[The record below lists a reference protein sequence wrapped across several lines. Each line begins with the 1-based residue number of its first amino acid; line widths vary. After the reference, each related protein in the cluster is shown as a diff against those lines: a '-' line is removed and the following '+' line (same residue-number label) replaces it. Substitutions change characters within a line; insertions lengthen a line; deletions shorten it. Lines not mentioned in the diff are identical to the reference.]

1 MTLTQ
6 KETGLL
12 NDLKGQEKLCWEKYE
27 KYSCDACATELK
39 NLFSEMA
46 KTEKQHYDSVNQ
58 MLQGTVPQMPTGL
71 QNENNKWCTKV
82 GYADERSKN
91 IDKFLCSDMLA
102 MEKHASSLY
111 DVSVFEFSDPA
122 ARKALNHIQAE
133 EQQHGE
139 KLYAYMSQNGMY
151 NCN

>member
-6 KETGLL
+6 KEIGLL
-12 NDLKGQEKLCWEKYE
+12 KDLRGQEKLCWEKYD

-46 KTEKQHYDSVNQ
+46 KTEKQHFDSINQ

-71 QNENNKWCTKV
+71 QNENNKWCKNV
-82 GYADERSKN
+82 GYADMQSRN
-91 IDKFLCSDMLA
+91 IDQFLCTDMLA
-102 MEKHASSLY
+102 SEKHASSLY
-111 DVSVFEFSDPA
+111 DVSVFEFNDPA

-139 KLYAYMSQNGMY
+139 KIWAYMSQNGMY
-151 NCN
+151 TD